1 MNLALQCLVGLTLL
15 VTGAT
20 AALPALW
27 LTREPQG
34 RPAARSDLRAGQ
46 SAGTTLWVVRGAG
59 RHWFVNGEPITAPAL
74 AALLKNQSAAV
85 YVRFL
90 PSSALSMGEVSRALG
105 WMRRQGTAPVVLEL
119 PEGR

>member
-1 MNLALQCLVGLTLL
+1 MNLALACLVGLTLL

-27 LTREPQG
+27 LTREPQA
-34 RPAARSDLRAGQ
+34 RPAPKVGGE
-46 SAGTTLWVVRGAG
+46 AGTTLWVVRGAG

-74 AALLKNQSAAV
+74 AGLLRGQGPAADV
-85 YVRFL
+85 LFL
-90 PSSALSMGEVSRALG
+90 PSSALAMGDVSQALG
-105 WMRRQGTAPVVLEL
+105 WLRRQGTAPVVLEL